1 MKVGSTHS
9 PESRKKISK
18 AMKGNHNNPSWSKKP
33 VAVAVKNMTTGEVFQ
48 SLTEAAKAFG
58 CSVTNIFNACSGYGG
73 QRTAA
78 GCSWEFI

>member
-1 MKVGSTHS
+1 
-9 PESRKKISK
+9 
-18 AMKGNHNNPSWSKKP
+18 
-33 VAVAVKNMTTGEVFQ
+33 VAVKNLTTGEVFQ